1 MIGYIIRRI
10 AQAAH
15 LHDPGQVE
23 GHLMTHDGPDLLEMV
38 RRELAPAEG
47 ANRFVQLV
55 SEGRLPVERLAA
67 VAGEEYWIG
76 ESDRRSFLYLA
87 ARFPEAPAVD
97 FFLGLAA
104 VESPARIQLLRYAA
118 ALGLGEQDLQAYEQK
133 PGCQAY
139 ASHVAWLALNG
150 SQSDVSLALVANFA
164 AWGSYCG
171 AVSQGLRRHYG
182 LKDEDVEFFEF
193 FATPAP
199 EIEQLAS
206 AVARHSLGATGTL
219 PDSTRRHARLV
230 QAYEL
235 MFWNTLAEGVS

>member
-1 MIGYIIRRI
+1 
-10 AQAAH
+10 
-15 LHDPGQVE
+15 
-23 GHLMTHDGPDLLEMV
+23 MTHDGPDLLEMV
-38 RRELAPAEG
+38 RRELAPTEG
-47 ANRFVQLV
+47 VNRFVQLV

-104 VESPARIQLLRYAA
+104 VENPARIQLLRYAA

-171 AVSQGLRRHYG
+171 AVAQGLRRHYG

-206 AVARHSLGATGTL
+206 AVAQHSLGATGGL

-235 MFWNTLAEGVS
+235 MFWNTLAEGVP

>member
-1 MIGYIIRRI
+1 
-10 AQAAH
+10 
-15 LHDPGQVE
+15 
-23 GHLMTHDGPDLLEMV
+23 MTNDGPDLLEMV

-47 ANRFVQLV
+47 ANRFVRLV
-55 SEGRLPVERLAA
+55 SEGRMPVERLAA

-87 ARFPEAPAVD
+87 ARFPDPPAVD

-104 VESPARIQLLRYAA
+104 VEGPARTQLLRYAA
-118 ALGLGEQDLQAYEQK
+118 ALKLSEQDLQTYEQK

-139 ASHVAWLALNG
+139 ASYVAWLALNG
-150 SQSDVSLALVANFA
+150 SLSDVSLALVANFA

-171 AVSQGLRRHYG
+171 AVAQGLRRHYG
-182 LKDEDVEFFEF
+182 LKDGDVEFFDF
-193 FATPAP
+193 FAMPAP
-199 EIEQLAS
+199 EVEQLAS
-206 AVARHSLGATGTL
+206 AVARHSLGAASTV
-219 PDSTRRHARLV
+219 PNSTRRHARMV

>member
-1 MIGYIIRRI
+1 MTN
-10 AQAAH
+10 
-15 LHDPGQVE
+15 DEPG
-23 GHLMTHDGPDLLEMV
+23 LLEMV
-38 RRELAPAEG
+38 RRELAPTEG

-55 SEGRLPVERLAA
+55 NEGRLPVDRLAA

-87 ARFPEAPAVD
+87 ARFPDPPAVD

-104 VESPARIQLLRYAA
+104 VESPARTQLLRYAA

-139 ASHVAWLALNG
+139 ASYVAWLALNG
-150 SQSDVSLALVANFA
+150 SLSDVSLALVANFA

-171 AVSQGLRRHYG
+171 AVARGLRRRYG
-182 LKDEDVEFFEF
+182 LKDEDVEFFDF

-199 EIEQLAS
+199 EVEQQAS
-206 AVARHSLGATGTL
+206 AVAQHSLGAGGTL

-235 MFWNTLAEGVS
+235 MFWNTLAEGVN

>member
-1 MIGYIIRRI
+1 
-10 AQAAH
+10 
-15 LHDPGQVE
+15 
-23 GHLMTHDGPDLLEMV
+23 MTNDGLDLLEMV

-55 SEGRLPVERLAA
+55 SEGRLPSERLAA

-76 ESDRRSFLYLA
+76 ESDRRSFLHLA
-87 ARFPEAPAVD
+87 ARFPEPPAVD

-104 VESPARIQLLRYAA
+104 VEIPARSQLLRYAA

-150 SQSDVSLALVANFA
+150 SLTDVSLALVANFA

-171 AVSQGLRRHYG
+171 AVAQGLRRHYG
-182 LKDEDVEFFEF
+182 LKDEDVEFFDF
-193 FATPAP
+193 FAEPAP
-199 EIEQLAS
+199 EVEQLAG
-206 AVARHSLGATGTL
+206 AVARHSLGTASAL

-235 MFWNTLAEGVS
+235 MFWNTLAEGVG

>member
-1 MIGYIIRRI
+1 
-10 AQAAH
+10 
-15 LHDPGQVE
+15 
-23 GHLMTHDGPDLLEMV
+23 MTNDGLDLLEMV

-55 SEGRLPVERLAA
+55 SEGRLPPERLAA

-76 ESDRRSFLYLA
+76 ESDRRSFLHLA
-87 ARFPEAPAVD
+87 ARFPEPPAVD

-104 VESPARIQLLRYAA
+104 VEIPARSQLLRYAA

-139 ASHVAWLALNG
+139 ASYVAWLALNG
-150 SQSDVSLALVANFA
+150 SLADVCLALVANFA

-171 AVSQGLRRHYG
+171 AVAQGLRRHYG
-182 LKDEDVEFFEF
+182 LEDEDVEFFDF
-193 FATPAP
+193 FAKSAP
-199 EIEQLAS
+199 EVEQLAG
-206 AVARHSLGATGTL
+206 AVALHSLGTASAL

-235 MFWNTLAEGVS
+235 MFWNTLAEGVG

>member
-1 MIGYIIRRI
+1 
-10 AQAAH
+10 
-15 LHDPGQVE
+15 
-23 GHLMTHDGPDLLEMV
+23 
-38 RRELAPAEG
+38 
-47 ANRFVQLV
+47 
-55 SEGRLPVERLAA
+55 
-67 VAGEEYWIG
+67 
-76 ESDRRSFLYLA
+76 
-87 ARFPEAPAVD
+87 VD

-104 VESPARIQLLRYAA
+104 VENPARIQLLRYAA

-171 AVSQGLRRHYG
+171 AVAQGLRRHYG

-199 EIEQLAS
+199 EVEELAS
-206 AVARHSLGATGTL
+206 AVAQHSLGATGSL

>member
-1 MIGYIIRRI
+1 
-10 AQAAH
+10 
-15 LHDPGQVE
+15 
-23 GHLMTHDGPDLLEMV
+23 MTNDGPDLLEMV

-55 SEGRLPVERLAA
+55 SEGRMPVERLAA

-87 ARFPEAPAVD
+87 ARFPDPPAVD

-104 VESPARIQLLRYAA
+104 VESPARTQLLRYAA
-118 ALGLGEQDLQAYEQK
+118 ALKLSEQDLQRYEQK

-139 ASHVAWLALNG
+139 ASYVAWLALNA
-150 SQSDVSLALVANFA
+150 SLSDVSLALVANFA

-171 AVSQGLRRHYG
+171 AVAQGLRRHYG
-182 LKDEDVEFFEF
+182 LNDEDVEFFDF

-199 EIEQLAS
+199 EVEQLAS
-206 AVARHSLGATGTL
+206 AVARHSLGAASTV

>member
-1 MIGYIIRRI
+1 
-10 AQAAH
+10 
-15 LHDPGQVE
+15 
-23 GHLMTHDGPDLLEMV
+23 V

-55 SEGRLPVERLAA
+55 SEGRLPSERLAA

-76 ESDRRSFLYLA
+76 ESDRRSFLHLA
-87 ARFPEAPAVD
+87 ARFPEPPAVD

-104 VESPARIQLLRYAA
+104 VEIPARSQLLRYAA

-139 ASHVAWLALNG
+139 ASYVAWLALNG
-150 SQSDVSLALVANFA
+150 SLSDVSLALVANFA

-171 AVSQGLRRHYG
+171 AVAQGLRRHYG
-182 LKDEDVEFFEF
+182 LKDEDVAFFDF
-193 FATPAP
+193 FAKPAP
-199 EIEQLAS
+199 EVEQLAG
-206 AVARHSLGATGTL
+206 AVALHSLGTASAL

-235 MFWNTLAEGVS
+235 MFWNTLAEGVD

>member
-1 MIGYIIRRI
+1 
-10 AQAAH
+10 
-15 LHDPGQVE
+15 
-23 GHLMTHDGPDLLEMV
+23 MTNNGLDLLEMV

-55 SEGRLPVERLAA
+55 SEGRLPLERLAA

-76 ESDRRSFLYLA
+76 ESDRRSFLHLA
-87 ARFPEAPAVD
+87 ARFPEPPAVD

-104 VESPARIQLLRYAA
+104 VESPARSQLLRYAA

-139 ASHVAWLALNG
+139 ASYVAWLALNG

-171 AVSQGLRRHYG
+171 AVAQGLRRHYG
-182 LKDEDVEFFEF
+182 LKDEAVEFFEF
-193 FATPAP
+193 FATPVP
-199 EIEQLAS
+199 EVEQLAG
-206 AVARHSLGATGTL
+206 AVARHSLGTASTL